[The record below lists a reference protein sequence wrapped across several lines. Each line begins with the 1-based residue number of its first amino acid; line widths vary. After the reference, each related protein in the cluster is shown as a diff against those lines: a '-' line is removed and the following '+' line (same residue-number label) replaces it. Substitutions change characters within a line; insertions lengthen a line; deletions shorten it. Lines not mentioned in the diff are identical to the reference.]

1 MVKIM
6 CCATLHQ
13 ALVSRGVPTRS
24 GAPVA
29 SVRLGDW
36 AATLAGG
43 KLVVAIEERTCL
55 TLVLPLRP
63 IAGFRSRFVAALRRA
78 LADYSVSP
86 HAAEPECRAV
96 HDASF
101 VRRRHPNLVAD
112 LDFARIEA
120 LAHVDGGQG
129 RESVRDMLNEYPY
142 KGCPASCPM
151 EAVNLL
157 FASRIASDRGQ
168 KEAARCLSSPA
179 TRR

>member
-1 MVKIM
+1 MVRIM
-6 CCATLHQ
+6 GCATRHR
-13 ALVSRGVPTRS
+13 ALVEGGVPTRG
-24 GAPVA
+24 GAPGE

-63 IAGFRSRFVAALRRA
+63 IAGFRNRFAAALRCA
-78 LADYSVSP
+78 LTDYGVPP

-101 VRRRHPNLVAD
+101 VRRRHPTLVAD

-129 RESVRDMLNEYPY
+129 GESVRDMLNEYPY
-142 KGCPASCPM
+142 DGCPASCPM
-151 EAVNLL
+151 ESVALL
-157 FASRIASDRGQ
+157 FASRIASARGQ
-168 KEAARCLSSPA
+168 DEAPRVLDEGSDHA
-179 TRR
+179 